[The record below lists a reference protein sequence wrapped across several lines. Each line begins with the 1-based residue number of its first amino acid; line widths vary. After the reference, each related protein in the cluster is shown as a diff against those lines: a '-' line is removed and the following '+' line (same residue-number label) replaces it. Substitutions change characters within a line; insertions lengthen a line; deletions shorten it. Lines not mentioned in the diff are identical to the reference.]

1 MSDHTLPQHP
11 VTGLFGLNLPIHP
24 RTGLRALAVTKRGPV
39 WPIMGASEDDNEEE
53 RTSKGPT
60 LTHSQSVKRL
70 DEIHARMEELAELDD
85 LNDDEQRE
93 FDNLGDEFRSVDEH
107 RRRLERAAKLAEVRT
122 GASQVPGRRL
132 RVERG
137 TQSQGGR
144 DEYDRD
150 AILEPDSIEDH
161 RFRNPWDLRDMSVYG
176 RSPDEVSGEYRARAL
191 SAIEKMSGAS
201 DNVRQAATTI
211 LERYDDKQSTLAKQ
225 CLATSSPVYL
235 RAWSKLARDQ
245 RESLTSEERQAIA
258 EVRAMGLTDANGGY
272 LVPFQLDPTVIVT
285 SDGSVNDIRR
295 FARQVVATGDVWHGV
310 SAANVQWSWDPEFT
324 EVSDDAPTFGQPSI
338 PVHKAQG
345 FVPISIEALEDAANV
360 TAEVAKLLAGGK
372 DDLEA
377 AAFIVGT
384 GSDQPTGIVT
394 ALAGTSGSIVSPATA
409 ETFALADIY
418 ALYGALPARHRR
430 NASWLAN
437 NLIYLRTRQ
446 FDTAGGAGLW
456 TTLGN
461 DTPAQLLGRPVGE
474 AEAMDATWN
483 AAATANNYVA
493 IIGNFENYV
502 IADRIGMS
510 VEFIPHLFATGN
522 NRPNGSR
529 GWYAHYRVGADS
541 VNDNA
546 FRMLNVA
553 TTA

>member
-1 MSDHTLPQHP
+1 MSDHI
-11 VTGLFGLNLPIHP
+11 LPIHP
-24 RTGLRALAVTKRGPV
+24 ATGLRAIGFTKRGPV
-39 WPIMGASEDDNEEE
+39 WPVQGGSEDHDEDE
-53 RTSKGPT
+53 RSKGPT
-60 LTHSQSVKRL
+60 LTHKQSVSRL
-70 DEIHARMEELAELDD
+70 EEIFARMEELGADDNLTDEEDAEFAEL
-85 LNDDEQRE
+85 RSE
-93 FDNLGDEFRSVDEH
+93 FAEIDEH
-107 RRRLERAAKLAEVRT
+107 RKRLERAAELAAVRSAA
-122 GASQVPGRRL
+122 GQVQSSRRL

-137 TQSQGGR
+137 SNSQGSR

-176 RSPDEVSGEYRARAL
+176 RSPEEVSGEYRARAL

-245 RESLTSEERQAIA
+245 RESLTTEERQVIA

-285 SDGSVNDIRR
+285 SNGSVNDIRR
-295 FARQVVATGDVWHGV
+295 FARQVVATGDKWHGV

-324 EVSDDAPTFGQPSI
+324 EVSDDAPTFGQPVI
-338 PVHKAQG
+338 DIHKAQG

-377 AAFIVGT
+377 AAFITGT

-394 ALAGTSGSIVSPATA
+394 ALAGTASEVAPTTA

-418 ALYGALPARHRR
+418 ALYGALPARHRKM
-430 NASWLAN
+430 AAWLAN

-483 AAATANNYVA
+483 PAASADNFVA

-546 FRMLNVA
+546 FRLLNIE

>member
-1 MSDHTLPQHP
+1 MNIT
-11 VTGLFGLNLPIHP
+11 LPIHP
-24 RTGLRALAVTKRGPV
+24 RTGLQAIGIGKRGPI
-39 WPIMGASEDDNEEE
+39 WPVAGGAPTDEEQRE
-53 RTSKGPT
+53 RDSGPT
-60 LTHSQSVKRL
+60 LTYSQARNRA
-70 DEIHARMEELAELDD
+70 DEVQARMEQIAELDKPTGQ
-85 LNDDEQRE
+85 ESE
-93 FDNLGDEFRSVDEH
+93 EFRSLGEEFDTLVGH
-107 RRRLERAAKLAEVRT
+107 MGRLERAAELARVRSVHEGIGKPAPT
-122 GASQVPGRRL
+122 VRRSVDSGSQSSR
-132 RVERG
+132 
-137 TQSQGGR
+137 S
-144 DEYDRD
+144 DYDRD
-150 AILEPDSIEDH
+150 AIMEPDSIEDC
-161 RFRNPWDLRDMSVYG
+161 RFKNPWDLRHVTTWG
-176 RSPDEVSGEYRARAL
+176 RAPEEVAAELRARAM
-191 SAIEKMSGAS
+191 SAVEKMQGAS
-201 DNVRQAATTI
+201 DNVRQAASTI

-225 CLATSSPVYL
+225 CLATSSPTYL

-245 RESLTSEERQAIA
+245 RESLTVEERQIIA

-272 LVPFQLDPTVIVT
+272 LVPFQLDPTVILT

-324 EVSDDAPTFGQPSI
+324 EVSDDAPTFGQPAI

-360 TAEVAKLLAGGK
+360 TQEVAKLLAGGK

-394 ALAGTSGSIVSPATA
+394 ALAGGGSVVTPATP

-437 NLIYLRTRQ
+437 NLTYLRTRQ

-456 TTLGN
+456 ATLGN

-483 AAATANNYVA
+483 VAATAANYIA

-546 FRMLNVA
+546 FRMLNLA

>member
-1 MSDHTLPQHP
+1 
-11 VTGLFGLNLPIHP
+11 
-24 RTGLRALAVTKRGPV
+24 
-39 WPIMGASEDDNEEE
+39 
-53 RTSKGPT
+53 
-60 LTHSQSVKRL
+60 
-70 DEIHARMEELAELDD
+70 MEQIAELDKPT
-85 LNDDEQRE
+85 NEE
-93 FDNLGDEFRSVDEH
+93 NEEFRSLGEEFDTLVGH
-107 RRRLERAAKLAEVRT
+107 MGRLERAAELARVRSVHE
-122 GASQVPGRRL
+122 GIGKPGQPRL

-137 TQSQGGR
+137 SNSQGSR

-150 AILEPDSIEDH
+150 SILEPDSIEDC
-161 RFRNPWDLRDMSVYG
+161 RFKNPWDLRDMRTYG
-176 RSPDEVSGEYRARAL
+176 RAPEEVTGEYKARAL
-191 SAIEKMSGAS
+191 SAVEKMQGAS
-201 DNVRQAATTI
+201 DSVRQAAATI

-245 RESLTSEERQAIA
+245 RESLTAEERQAIA

-285 SDGSVNDIRR
+285 SNGSVNDIRR
-295 FARQVVATGDVWHGV
+295 FARQVVATGDKWHGV

-324 EVSDDAPTFGQPSI
+324 EVSDDAPTFGQPTI
-338 PVHKAQG
+338 DVHKAQG

-377 AAFIVGT
+377 AAFITGT

-394 ALAGTSGSIVSPATA
+394 ALAGTASEVAPATS

-418 ALYGALPARHRR
+418 ALYGALPARHRK
-430 NASWLAN
+430 NAAWLAN

-461 DTPAQLLGRPVGE
+461 DTPAQLLGRPTGE

-483 AAATANNYVA
+483 AAASADNFVA

-546 FRMLNVA
+546 FRMLNIE